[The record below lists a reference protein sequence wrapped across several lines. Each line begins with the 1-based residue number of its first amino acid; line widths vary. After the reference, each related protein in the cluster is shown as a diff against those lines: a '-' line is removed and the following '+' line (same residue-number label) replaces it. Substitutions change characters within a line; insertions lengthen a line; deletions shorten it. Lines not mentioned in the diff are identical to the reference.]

1 MADGLAALERLR
13 PSAGDA
19 LAADIDAVLA
29 GAASSSSCWPHRPA
43 LPAGLVK
50 TRRHGDFRLGQVLV
64 AKGDVMLVDLEGE
77 ARRPL
82 DERRGKALPLT
93 DLAGMLRSFDQ
104 AAWASVFR
112 FAEAEPV
119 AFEQLLAPALAWR
132 DLARAAFLEEYR
144 AAIAGCPSWP
154 GDEAADALLRIQLIG
169 RKFRRAGA
177 RDGGSARAAPVCRCA
192 GCSTC
197 CGPYA
202 AEVEPS
208 DTED

>member
-1 MADGLAALERLR
+1 
-13 PSAGDA
+13 
-19 LAADIDAVLA
+19 
-29 GAASSSSCWPHRPA
+29 
-43 LPAGLVK
+43 
-50 TRRHGDFRLGQVLV
+50 
-64 AKGDVMLVDLEGE
+64 MLVDLEGE

-112 FAEAEPV
+112 FAETEPA

-154 GDEAADALLRIQLIG
+154 GDDAADALLRIQLIG
-169 RKFRRAGA
+169 AQVPRAGA
-177 RDGGSARAAPVCRCA
+177 RGGAAPGLGPRAAARVARPAAAACRRER
-192 GCSTC
+192 SS
-197 CGPYA
+197 
-202 AEVEPS
+202 S